1 MDASKMFRTYIGTY
15 AEEGEESIFLA
26 HLNPASGEMKKVKG
40 FRGGKKPS
48 YMSIDLSYL
57 LLFAVNEQE
66 DFEGI
71 AQGAISSYRIH
82 PSDGIL
88 ERISNNPTHG
98 IITVSSLFLSNERI
112 SFIANYTTGNIV
124 SFFVDAKRNLGATL
138 YVD

>member
-48 YMSIDLSYL
+48 YMSIDLSSL

-71 AQGAISSYRIH
+71 AQGAVSSFRIH
-82 PSDGIL
+82 PADGIL
-88 ERISNNPTHG
+88 RG
-98 IITVSSLFLSNERI
+98 FLTYLPMEN
-112 SFIANYTTGNIV
+112 
-124 SFFVDAKRNLGATL
+124 
-138 YVD
+138 